1 MDHVSMHTTGT
12 KSSEEGRQSCNRD
25 LVATIEDLQRSQA
38 TMWANFQ
45 SFRQRTSTLQTPQG
59 SQGPQGETER
69 SNLVPTQ
76 NQDPLL
82 NEKAPP

>member
-1 MDHVSMHTTGT
+1 MDHVSMHTTCT

-38 TMWANFQ
+38 TMWADFQ
-45 SFRQRTSTLQTPQG
+45 SFCQRTSTPQTLQG

-69 SNLVPTQ
+69 LNLVP
-76 NQDPLL
+76 P
-82 NEKAPP
+82 